1 MEKIMRLTMKEE
13 YSADIKGLLSE
24 NKVLVENI
32 EMELKY
38 SSKSFS
44 INIELLSGK
53 EKEDLLQYFQANK
66 DRALA
71 LKLQNYMEL
80 EKEPNKTPV
89 KDLMIFKDFLEA
101 RIKKLE
107 HKWIFLNEGDILPYF
122 IKDVSYNDGSRH
134 RDYFEEP
141 YILLTLLANTAGFM
155 KNSKNYF
162 FKLGDV
168 KDKTLDE
175 ILVNNAII
183 IENENLIKDYK
194 ELEEKFLNERVK
206 YNKQF
211 VTTGEVIF
219 KKSHDVERNSN
230 VHKVVNEEEVSK
242 REYTFQLSTDRWS
255 ENGEKEVYDIPCHP
269 YLEVYS
275 LTTHE
280 ILYVHVNHL
289 KEYVYDDN
297 LREKLILPDSHKDLL
312 DILTNDLDILSGDII
327 KGKSTGTTILCKG
340 LPGTGKTLTA
350 EAYSEITHRP
360 LYKINS
366 GQLGIAPAEV
376 EQNLE
381 TILRRAERWNAVLLI
396 DEADVYIRERGNDME
411 QNAVVAAFLRTLE
424 YFHGLLFMTTNRIH
438 DVDDAIASRC
448 IATILY
454 EIPDKENASRIWK
467 VLAEEFKLRLSEQLI
482 DELTSEFPEMSGR
495 DIKELLR
502 LTGRFAAV
510 KNLELTLDA
519 FISCAKFRGIRI
531 H

>member
-1 MEKIMRLTMKEE
+1 MKLKIKEE
-13 YSADIKGLLSE
+13 YSKDIKQILSA
-24 NKVLVENI
+24 NPTLVENI
-32 EMELKY
+32 ERELKY
-38 SSKSFS
+38 SSKNFS
-44 INIELLSGK
+44 ITVELLSDK
-53 EKEDLLQYFQANK
+53 EKEDLLEYFKSNQ
-66 DRALA
+66 DRTLV
-71 LKLQNYMEL
+71 LKLQNYMDL
-80 EKEPNKTPV
+80 EKEPDKTPI
-89 KDLMIFKDFLEA
+89 KDLLIFKDFLEA

-122 IKDVSYNDGSRH
+122 IKDVTYNDGSRS

-175 ILVNNAII
+175 ILINNSII
-183 IENENLIKDYK
+183 IENENLMKDYK

-211 VTTGEVIF
+211 TTTGEVIF
-219 KKSHDVERNSN
+219 KKSYDIQRNN
-230 VHKVVNEEEVSK
+230 NPHKVVNEEEVSK
-242 REYTFQLSTDRWS
+242 REYTFKISTERWS
-255 ENGEKEVYDIPCHP
+255 ENDEKEVYDIPCHP

-280 ILYVHVNHL
+280 KLYVHVNNL

-297 LREKLILPDSHKDLL
+297 LREKLILPPTHKDLL

-366 GQLGIAPAEV
+366 GQLGIMPAEV
-376 EQNLE
+376 EENLE

-424 YFHGLLFMTTNRIH
+424 YFHGLLFMTTNRIN
-438 DVDDAIASRC
+438 DVDDAIVSRC
-448 IATILY
+448 IATIIY
-454 EIPDKENASRIWK
+454 EIPNKENAVKIWK
-467 VLAEEFKLRLSEQLI
+467 VLSEEFNLPLSDELI
-482 DELTSEFPEMSGR
+482 DELTDKFPGISGR

-502 LTGRFAAV
+502 LTGRFASV
-510 KNLELTLDA
+510 KNLELTLET
-519 FISCAKFRGIRI
+519 FISCAKFRGIQI
-531 H
+531 NN

>member
-1 MEKIMRLTMKEE
+1 MKLTMKAEC
-13 YSADIKGLLSE
+13 SVDIKELLAE
-24 NKVLVENI
+24 NKSLVENI
-32 EMELKY
+32 ERELKY

-44 INIELLSGK
+44 INVELLSEK
-53 EKEDLLQYFQANK
+53 EKEELLAYFKSKK
-66 DRALA
+66 DRTLV
-71 LKLQNYMEL
+71 LKLQNYIDL
-80 EKEPNKTPV
+80 EKEPNKTPI
-89 KDLMIFKDFLEA
+89 KDLLIFKDFLEA

-122 IKDVSYNDGSRH
+122 IKDVTFNDGSRS
-134 RDYFEEP
+134 RDYYEEP

-175 ILVNNAII
+175 ILVNNSII

-194 ELEEKFLNERVK
+194 ELEEKFLAERVK
-206 YNKQF
+206 YSKQF
-211 VTTGEVIF
+211 TTTGEVIF
-219 KKSHDVERNSN
+219 KKSHEVQRNN
-230 VHKVVNEEEVSK
+230 NAHIVVNEEEVSK
-242 REYTFQLSTDRWS
+242 REYTFKLSTDRWS
-255 ENGEKEVYDIPCHP
+255 ENDEKEVYDIPCHP
-269 YLEVYS
+269 YMEVYS

-280 ILYVHVNHL
+280 ILYVHIDNL

-340 LPGTGKTLTA
+340 LPGTGKTLTR

-376 EQNLE
+376 EENLE

-424 YFHGLLFMTTNRIH
+424 YFHGLLFMTTNRMN

-454 EIPDKENASRIWK
+454 EIPGKENAAKIWK
-467 VLAEEFKLRLSEQLI
+467 VLSEEFKLPLSDKLI
-482 DELTSEFPEMSGR
+482 DELTNEFPEMSGR

-502 LTGRFAAV
+502 LTGRFVSV
-510 KNLELTLDA
+510 KNLELTLDV
-519 FISCAKFRGIRI
+519 FISCAKFRGIEMN
-531 H
+531 